1 MDQAPRCA
9 FVIFGI
15 SGDLAAR
22 KLMPALFTLH
32 LEGAL
37 HPESHIVG
45 YARSDYS
52 DESLRQ
58 KLKEALQH
66 YAKDFDEAQWN
77 KLEPRIHYVRG
88 GYDDRA
94 GFAAL
99 KNKLDELHLEN
110 HAFYTSTPPNAY
122 EGIVTCLSEVGLNK
136 SEGWTR
142 LIIEKPFGHDLASAQ
157 HLNKVVL
164 EHFHEDQVY
173 RIDHYLAKE
182 TAQNL
187 SVLRFANTF
196 FEPIWSNRY
205 VDHVQITMAEPMG
218 VEGRG
223 GFYEEAGVIR
233 DVFQNHLLQ
242 LLALVAMEPP
252 SRYDAIA
259 VRDEKVKVFRAMEC
273 LEPDHSVMGQYVA
286 RGSMK
291 SYREEEGVSPDSRQA
306 TYAAAK
312 FTINNWRWAGVPF
325 YMRSGKRMPGKTTEI
340 VLRLK
345 SPPHIPF
352 DVPKDFKADRLV
364 MRLVPNEGISLRF
377 NVKEPGRSDDM
388 KRVSMNFFY
397 DKEFAHPSPDAYETL
412 LLDAMI
418 GDATLFMR
426 ADEVEAQWRIVEPVL
441 KWWEASDQEPAFYAS
456 GSWGPKE
463 ADRLLGEQGR
473 YWHRSEDGKFK
484 S

>member
-22 KLMPALFTLH
+22 KLLPALFTLH
-32 LEGAL
+32 DEGAL
-37 HPESHIVG
+37 HPDSQIIG
-45 YARSDYS
+45 YARSDFN

-58 KLKEALQH
+58 KMKEAVH
-66 YAKDFDEAQWN
+66 KFSKNFDETLWSQ
-77 KLEPRIHYVRG
+77 LESRIHYVRG
-88 GYDDRA
+88 GYDDPA

-99 KNKLDELHLEN
+99 KTKIDDLGLEN
-110 HAFYTSTPPNAY
+110 RVFYTSTPPNAY
-122 EGIVTCLSEVGLNK
+122 EGIVVGLAK
-136 SEGWTR
+136 AGLGSSSGWTR
-142 LIIEKPFGHDLASAQ
+142 LVIEKPFGDDLKSAQ
-157 HLNKVVL
+157 DLNKVVL
-164 EHFHEDQVY
+164 QHFDEEQVY

-187 SVLRFANTF
+187 SVLRFANTL

-205 VDHVQITMAEPMG
+205 IDNIQITMAEPLG

-223 GFYEEAGVIR
+223 GFYEEAGVVR
-233 DVFQNHLLQ
+233 DVVQNHLLQ

-252 SRYDAIA
+252 SKYDAIA
-259 VRDEKVKVFRAMEC
+259 VRDEKVKVLRAVKT
-273 LEPDHSVMGQYVA
+273 LETQEVVMGQYVA

-291 SYREEEGVSPDSRQA
+291 SYREEEGVNPDSRQA

-312 FTINNWRWAGVPF
+312 FIINNWRWSGVPF
-325 YMRSGKRMPGKTTEI
+325 YVRSGKRMPDKSTEI

-345 SPPHIPF
+345 TPPHVPF
-352 DVPKDFKADRLV
+352 NVPKDFKADRLV
-364 MRLVPNEGISLRF
+364 LRLVPNEGISLRF
-377 NVKEPGRSDDM
+377 NAKEPGRGDEM

-397 DKEFAHPSPDAYETL
+397 DKEFSRPNPEAYETL
-412 LLDAMI
+412 LLDSML

-426 ADEVEAQWRIVEPVL
+426 ADEVEAQWRIVDPVL
-441 KWWEASDQEPAFYAS
+441 KWWESSDIEPAFYAA

-463 ADRLLGEQGR
+463 ADRLLQDEGR
-473 YWHRSEDGKFK
+473 YWQRGDEGKFK

>member
-22 KLMPALFTLH
+22 KLMPALYTLH
-32 LEGAL
+32 HEGAL
-37 HPESHIVG
+37 HPESHIIG

-58 KLKEALQH
+58 KMKEALTK
-66 YAKDFDEAQWN
+66 YAKAFDETIWSS
-77 KLEPRIHYVRG
+77 LENRIHYVRG
-88 GYDDRA
+88 GYDDPA
-94 GFAAL
+94 GFDAL
-99 KNKLDELHLEN
+99 KNKLDELKLEN
-110 HAFYTSTPPNAY
+110 QVFYTSTPPNAY
-122 EGIVTCLSEVGLNK
+122 EGIVKGLANVD
-136 SEGWTR
+136 SNHSSGWTR
-142 LIIEKPFGHDLASAQ
+142 LVIEKPFGTDLESAQ

-164 EHFHEDQVY
+164 EHFSEDQVY

-187 SVLRFANTF
+187 SVLRFANTL
-196 FEPIWSNRY
+196 FEPIWNNRY
-205 VDHVQITMAEPMG
+205 IDNVQITMAEPMG

-223 GFYEEAGVIR
+223 GFYEEAGVMR
-233 DVFQNHLLQ
+233 DVVQNHLLQ

-273 LEPDHSVMGQYVA
+273 LEPAQVVLGQYVA

-291 SYREEEGVSPDSRQA
+291 SYREEEGVSPDSHQA
-306 TYAAAK
+306 TYAAAQ
-312 FTINNWRWAGVPF
+312 FTINNWRWSGVPF
-325 YMRSGKRMPGKTTEI
+325 YMRSGKRMPDKTTEI

-345 SPPHIPF
+345 VPPHIPF
-352 DVPKDFKADRLV
+352 NVPKDFKADRLV
-364 MRLVPNEGISLRF
+364 LRLVPNEGISLRF
-377 NVKEPGRSDDM
+377 NAKVPGRGDDM

-397 DKEFAHPSPDAYETL
+397 DKEFSAPNPDAYETL
-412 LLDAMI
+412 LLDSMM

-426 ADEVEAQWRIVEPVL
+426 ADEVEAQWRIVDPVL
-441 KWWEASDQEPAFYAS
+441 KWWESHDQEPAFYAA

-463 ADRLLGEQGR
+463 ADRLLEQQGR
-473 YWHRSEDGKFK
+473 YWQRGEEGKFK